1 MNNSEPTPRAHG
13 RASQSERTG
22 ERAAAAR
29 RRLVRL
35 ALLAAA
41 LGALHHLDH
50 IVRAN
55 HVGWPVIPQV
65 TPFTFSLLVY
75 PALLG
80 GAYLT
85 ARRRPGAWYWLAV
98 SVPILALVVNV
109 HFNPAPEAEQ
119 VKDLYLPYAEPA
131 AYCAEH
137 SAADPP
143 VGHSELCDP
152 MPSPDRPVLGAL
164 SVANMLALV
173 LTLSALVITSAGA
186 VWRARGAAPAGAA

>member
-1 MNNSEPTPRAHG
+1 MNDSDRTRAHD
-13 RASQSERTG
+13 RAYQSERSS
-22 ERAAAAR
+22 ERATTAR
-29 RRLVRL
+29 RRIVPL

-55 HVGWPVIPQV
+55 HVGWPVVPQV

-75 PALLG
+75 PLLLV

-85 ARRRPGAWYWLAV
+85 ARHRVGAWYWLAI
-98 SVPILALVVNV
+98 SIPILALVVNV
-109 HFNPAPEAEQ
+109 HFNPAPEGEQ

-131 AYCAEH
+131 AYCAKR

-143 VGHSELCDP
+143 VGRSELCDP
-152 MPSPDRPVLGAL
+152 APSPGRPILGAL
-164 SVANMLALV
+164 SVADMLALV
-173 LTLSALVITSAGA
+173 VTLIVLVVTSARE
-186 VWRARGAAPAGAA
+186 VWRARRTPAVGIL